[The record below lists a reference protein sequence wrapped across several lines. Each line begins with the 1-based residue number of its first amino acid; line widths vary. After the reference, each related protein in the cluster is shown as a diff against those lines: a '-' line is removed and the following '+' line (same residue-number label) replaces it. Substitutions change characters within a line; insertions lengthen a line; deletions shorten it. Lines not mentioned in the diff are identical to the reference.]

1 MFCPKKICSKKIAH
15 SWPYLK
21 TNFHQK
27 APFSSIISLFHRS
40 ILHYKMKHLESL
52 TFHYRT
58 CISKYSSKMAASQG
72 CSQPHSPRCK
82 QEFHFPHFSSKFP
95 SFFSSYFSSNFPH
108 FCPHFGSL
116 GGRVNHPE
124 GQNEALAMP
133 LQPVIHGKKIRVPPA
148 SLNVHA

>member
-58 CISKYSSKMAASQG
+58 CISKCSSKMAASQG
-72 CSQPHSPRCK
+72 RSQPHNPRCR

-95 SFFSSYFSSNFPH
+95 SFFSLIFPQTFLIFVLILALWVGESTTQRAKMRPWLCHCSQSSVERK
-108 FCPHFGSL
+108 L
-116 GGRVNHPE
+116 E
-124 GQNEALAMP
+124 Y
-133 LQPVIHGKKIRVPPA
+133 LQPV
-148 SLNVHA
+148 